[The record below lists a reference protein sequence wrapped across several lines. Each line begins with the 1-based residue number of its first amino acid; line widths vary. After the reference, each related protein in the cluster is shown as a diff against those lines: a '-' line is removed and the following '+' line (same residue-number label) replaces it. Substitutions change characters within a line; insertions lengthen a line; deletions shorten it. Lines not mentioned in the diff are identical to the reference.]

1 MLSIDTIDGVDRQA
15 PGPKP
20 GATKEAITM
29 SIILASIQLTCFA
42 ALASIALIVAIRSTD
57 DKDE

>member
-1 MLSIDTIDGVDRQA
+1 MG
-15 PGPKP
+15 
-20 GATKEAITM
+20 
-29 SIILASIQLTCFA
+29 IILAGIQLTCFA